1 MEQTRPKCNKLERL
15 PQGHQRPRALTGS
28 SGTGPGHLGG
38 ARLRGFGRFW
48 IAIGEPP
55 SSTYGMASYRLLSGV
70 LLFCAT
76 LAHAQ
81 MVTPKVMAFH
91 NDWATHWANEL
102 EFGAER

>member
-1 MEQTRPKCNKLERL
+1 
-15 PQGHQRPRALTGS
+15 
-28 SGTGPGHLGG
+28 
-38 ARLRGFGRFW
+38 
-48 IAIGEPP
+48 
-55 SSTYGMASYRLLSGV
+55 MASYRLLSGV